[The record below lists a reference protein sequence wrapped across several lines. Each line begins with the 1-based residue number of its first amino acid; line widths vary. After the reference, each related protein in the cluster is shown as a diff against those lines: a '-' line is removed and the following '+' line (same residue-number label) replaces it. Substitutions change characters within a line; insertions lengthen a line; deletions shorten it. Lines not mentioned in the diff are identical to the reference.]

1 LENGLVIQLGGILLT
16 LIVALLG
23 IFKGLLP
30 KLIESTEKRLVDKD
44 KFLESQTQA
53 LDDVCRERREQT
65 ENFLKSLNSVVMNNA
80 TTMKSLT
87 DAIENFEKKMADDHS
102 VQHQNHT
109 EILDLLR
116 DKKKPATRRKT
127 AKKAAAKK

>member
-1 LENGLVIQLGGILLT
+1 VIQLGGILLT